1 MRTLLLLPPYPI
13 AEFPTI
19 PMGMAY
25 VAAALRKES
34 KEVQVEDFL
43 VGQYTKEK
51 LRRRITEY
59 KPDIVG
65 ITSVTLNYPAAS
77 AILKDV
83 KKIDD
88 NIITVFGGPHVTFT
102 AEQTLTEEPWVDIVS
117 RGESDYTLVDIV
129 NGMPLREVG
138 GISFRE
144 NGQVVSNPLRPWIEN
159 LDELAEPARDLFP
172 IAKYRAL
179 GNECGVIS
187 SRGCPFQCAFCVGHK
202 MVGRKGRFR
211 NPKLV
216 VDEIESVLEMGFKT
230 INIVD
235 DLLTINKKHVYAVC
249 DEILERNLS
258 IRWTAFSRVDTVDR
272 ELFNRMKEAGCFFV
286 LYGVESGNQQ
296 ILNNMHKK
304 ITPEKVKWAVELAR
318 ECEIRTLASFII
330 GLPGETKET
339 LKETVSFAKSLN
351 THYGFH
357 LLSPFPGTE
366 VRERAE
372 EFGMRILTDDWSKYD
387 ANEAVVAHPDVTPED
402 LLQVD
407 REYKE
412 GIDLY
417 LRRLEELKAQGRIGE
432 YDDSLMQ
439 GQKRNNIAATL
450 LQGDVIENLGAIR
463 TDGDEVRDLANMLSS
478 SLSHATND
486 IQDALAEMIAD
497 GLLCHERSSDN
508 GVVWSW
514 ANY

>member
-1 MRTLLLLPPYPI
+1 MRTLLIMPPYPI
-13 AEFPTI
+13 TEFPTI
-19 PMGMAY
+19 PMGLAY
-25 VAAALRKES
+25 VAAALRKEC

-43 VGQYTKEK
+43 VGQYSKEK
-51 LRRRITEY
+51 LRRRIKEY

-77 AILKDV
+77 AILTDV

-88 NIITVFGGPHVTFT
+88 NIITVFGGPHATFT
-102 AEQTLTEEPWVDIVS
+102 AEQTLMEEPWVDIVA

-172 IAKYRAL
+172 VAKYRAL
-179 GNECGVIS
+179 GNECGVTS
-187 SRGCPFQCAFCVGHK
+187 SRGCPFHCAFCVGHK

-216 VDEIESVLEMGFKT
+216 VDEIEGVLEMGFRT

-235 DLLTINKKHVYAVC
+235 DLLTINKKHVYAIC
-249 DEILERNLS
+249 DELLERNLN
-258 IRWTAFSRVDTVDR
+258 IRWTAFSRVDTVDK
-272 ELFNRMKEAGCFFV
+272 ELFTRMKEAGCFFV

-296 ILNNMHKK
+296 ILDNMHKK

-372 EFGMRILTDDWSKYD
+372 EFGMRILTDDWSRYD
-387 ANEAVVAHPDVTPED
+387 ANEAIVEYPDVRAED
-402 LLQVD
+402 LLAID
-407 REYKE
+407 RQYKAD
-412 GIDLY
+412 IDRY
-417 LRRLEELKAQGRIGE
+417 IQKLEELKAEGRVPE
-432 YDDSLMQ
+432 YDGDLMH
-439 GQKRNNIAATL
+439 GQKRNRIAATL
-450 LQGDVIENLGAIR
+450 LQSDIIENLGAL
-463 TDGDEVRDLANMLSS
+463 DNNGEEVPQLATTLAKYIPHPS
-478 SLSHATND
+478 AD
-486 IQDALAEMIAD
+486 IEPAVEDMIAE
-497 GLLCHERSSDN
+497 GLLRRDVSRD
-508 GVVWSW
+508 GVIWSW
-514 ANY
+514 AL